1 MLTYSLLVHMLFDR
15 ESKKKGVP
23 LFSEGLAMRM
33 NFEFSEQRVGDL
45 KKLLNETG
53 TETMKD
59 LVNNAFT
66 ILEWAVDETKAGNEI
81 AAVNE
86 GEEVYRVLGFAE
98 SCQTTTE

>member
-1 MLTYSLLVHMLFDR
+1 
-15 ESKKKGVP
+15 
-23 LFSEGLAMRM
+23 MRL

-45 KKLLNETG
+45 KRLIDETG
-53 TETMKD
+53 TDTMKD

-86 GEEVYRVLGFAE
+86 SEQVYRVLITPILQRLAKTQRASSATGR
-98 SCQTTTE
+98 

>member
-1 MLTYSLLVHMLFDR
+1 
-15 ESKKKGVP
+15 
-23 LFSEGLAMRM
+23 MRL

-45 KKLLNETG
+45 KKLLDETG

-66 ILEWAVDETKAGNEI
+66 ILEWAVDEVKAGNEI

-86 GEEVYRVLGFAE
+86 SEQVYRVLVTPILQNVAKALR
-98 SCQTTTE
+98 TPAAAKA

>member
-1 MLTYSLLVHMLFDR
+1 
-15 ESKKKGVP
+15 
-23 LFSEGLAMRM
+23 MRL

-45 KKLLNETG
+45 KKLLDETG
-53 TETMKD
+53 TDTMKD

-86 GEEVYRVLGFAE
+86 SEQVYRVLITPILRRLARTQRASSATGR
-98 SCQTTTE
+98 

>member
-1 MLTYSLLVHMLFDR
+1 V
-15 ESKKKGVP
+15 KKAGCYF
-23 LFSEGLAMRM
+23 LDERLAMRM

-45 KKLLNETG
+45 KKLLDETG
-53 TETMKD
+53 TETMKE

-86 GEEVYRVLGFAE
+86 GEEVYRVLVMPVLQRVAE
-98 SCQTTTE
+98 LQRKAA

>member
-1 MLTYSLLVHMLFDR
+1 
-15 ESKKKGVP
+15 
-23 LFSEGLAMRM
+23 MRL

-45 KKLLNETG
+45 KRLLDETD
-53 TETMKD
+53 TDTMKD

-86 GEEVYRVLGFAE
+86 SEKVYRVLINPLLQRVAKPKVAA
-98 SCQTTTE
+98 

>member
-1 MLTYSLLVHMLFDR
+1 
-15 ESKKKGVP
+15 
-23 LFSEGLAMRM
+23 MRM

-45 KKLLNETG
+45 KKLLDETG

-86 GEEVYRVLGFAE
+86 GEEVYRVLVMPVLQRVAE
-98 SCQTTTE
+98 LQRKAA

>member
-1 MLTYSLLVHMLFDR
+1 V
-15 ESKKKGVP
+15 KKAGCYF
-23 LFSEGLAMRM
+23 LDERLAMRM

-45 KKLLNETG
+45 KKLLDETG

-86 GEEVYRVLGFAE
+86 GEEVYRVLVMPVLQRVAE
-98 SCQTTTE
+98 LQRKAA